1 MKTNESNNYQHIK
14 ALNKA
19 YLKKQL
25 VIFYGAGISK
35 PLGLPS
41 WSELISGVLNSF
53 IDIETEEGEIQK
65 DKLLKTI
72 EGKSYWDSINYLK
85 KALGIEDEKFKNSVA
100 EEIEEKEDLNCPN
113 GGEWPDNNYWDM
125 AKMDIPLFM
134 TTNYDTIFSKVLNGK
149 CQHVD
154 FLKSEKALSEYLGS
168 NSVNNKEIIYLHGC
182 VDRPSSIVI
191 SGDDVK
197 KMYES
202 DRWKTGLSSVL
213 TSHKVLFL
221 GVSFDDEYLMQFLKE
236 VKTVAGNPIYSF
248 SIGESDKKDF
258 PHEEIFIHK
267 ENIVQEIREVMSRI
281 RRKIS
286 EIILL
291 RFNIT
296 KCDEKVKRKIRTE
309 IRKRFTVFESVEIS
323 IENGYLIVGFGNCR
337 EKDEEIDIDRKLQSL
352 VKTLR
357 KEKILKNERF
367 VCYISQNT
375 ENYSLTRGTLNT
387 VFKKNQYYFMTQ
399 MIDSSSSGIVIDK
412 IGLNLN
418 ENEYVRKIRNFTE
431 KKGRI
436 TNEGKEYTVYVDEKV
451 TIKDSEN
458 SGVEV
463 HVAGLIFYEGKL
475 LLEKRSENEAIA
487 PNKLSLPGG
496 RLRPGEGFRD
506 GLERILKQKYSM
518 EVGTME
524 IADEFKTHGANIPGI
539 AFLTDTKLIDTDR
552 FTFFDQKA
560 IDDIKDADLGCERK
574 LLNKAFKLSRTKV
587 KDSIKLRIIMLT
599 ECVYNCRCC
608 HHENLKDI
616 HLKSREDQIIHSL
629 LFLHQNFDIT
639 QITITGGEPLLPGN
653 RACLLN
659 VLKVIREEINNI
671 DLSIITN
678 GYYLDEDCIEELKK
692 YNIRYKISLYG
703 YDNESFFQYARVN
716 KEKFSDFD
724 YIQDFQTKL
733 NLLYK
738 NKCVVTINIPLQKYI
753 FQGLETLF
761 KQEEFRSIIE
771 KAEIKIKI
779 IDMVKP
785 RINPELYEEDYIE
798 VNSVDQINLEEGET
812 GKEDAEE
819 KEREKGHE
827 WNSNMGTF
835 SDLPVELYQYPCK
848 NLSNCSECFNN
859 FALTMKPDG
868 TFLICRRAL
877 NEKNRK
883 IFQQYKIEVED
894 VDLGQEYGK
903 REEE

>member
-1 MKTNESNNYQHIK
+1 M
-14 ALNKA
+14 NKA

-65 DKLLKTI
+65 YELLEEI

-85 KALGIEDEKFKNSVA
+85 EKLGIDDEKFKNAVA
-100 EEIEEKEDLNCPN
+100 EEIEEKEELNCPN
-113 GGEWPDNNYWDM
+113 GGGWADNNYWDM
-125 AKMDIPLFM
+125 AKMDIPLLM

-154 FLKSEKALSEYLGS
+154 FLKSEKPLAEYLGN
-168 NSVNNKEIIYLHGC
+168 NSANNKVIIYLHGC
-182 VDRPSSIVI
+182 VDCPSSIVI

-213 TSHKVLFL
+213 ASHKVLFL

-236 VKTVAGNPIYSF
+236 VKTLAGNPIYSF
-248 SIGESDKKDF
+248 SIGESDKKNF

-291 RFNIT
+291 RFNII
-296 KCDEKVKRKIRTE
+296 KCDEKIKRKIRTE
-309 IRKRFTVFESVEIS
+309 IRSRFTVFESVEIN

-337 EKDEEIDIDRKLQSL
+337 EKDEEIDIDGKLRGL
-352 VKTLR
+352 VKTLK
-357 KEKILKNERF
+357 KEKFLKNERF
-367 VCYISQNT
+367 VCYLSQNA
-375 ENYSLTRGTLNT
+375 ENYSVTRGTLNT
-387 VFKKNQYYFMTQ
+387 VFKRNQYYFMTQ
-399 MIDSSSSGIVIDK
+399 MIDLSSSGIVIDK

-418 ENEYVRKIRNFTE
+418 ENEYARKIQNFTE

-436 TNEGKEYTVYVDEKV
+436 INGGKEYTVYVDDKV

-475 LLEKRSENEAIA
+475 LLEKRSAYEAIA
-487 PNKLSLPGG
+487 PNKFSLPGG
-496 RLRPGEGFRD
+496 RLRPGEGFQD
-506 GLERILKQKYSM
+506 GLVRILKQKYGM

-539 AFLTDTKLIDTDR
+539 AFLTDTKLIGTDR
-552 FTFFDQKA
+552 FTFLDQKA
-560 IDDIKDADLGCERK
+560 IGSLKKEELGCERE
-574 LLNKAFKLSRTKV
+574 LLLKAFKLSRTKM
-587 KDSIKLRIIMLT
+587 KESIKLRIIMLT
-599 ECVYNCRCC
+599 ECIYNCRCC

-616 HLKSREDQIIHSL
+616 HLKSHEDQIIHSL
-629 LFLHQNFDIT
+629 RFLYLNFDIT
-639 QITITGGEPLLPGN
+639 QVTITGGEPLLPGN

-659 VLKVIREEINNI
+659 VLKVIREELNNI

-703 YDNESFFQYARVN
+703 YDNESFFQYARVD
-716 KEKFSDFD
+716 KKTFSDFD
-724 YIQDFQTKL
+724 YIQDFQEKL

-738 NKCVVTINIPLQKYI
+738 KNCAVTINIPLQKYV
-753 FQGLETLF
+753 FRGLETLF
-761 KQEEFRSIIE
+761 KQEGFRSVIE

-779 IDMVKP
+779 IDMVRP
-785 RINPELYEEDYIE
+785 RINPELFEKDYIE
-798 VNSVDQINLEEGET
+798 VNSVAQIKPEESY
-812 GKEDAEE
+812 
-819 KEREKGHE
+819 E
-827 WNSNMGTF
+827 WNSYMGTF
-835 SDLPVELYQYPCK
+835 SGLPVEFYQYPCK
-848 NLSNCSECFNN
+848 DHSNCSECFNN

-868 TFLICRRAL
+868 TFLICRHAL

-883 IFQQYKIEVED
+883 IFQQHEVEVED
-894 VDLGQEYGK
+894 VDLGKEYGK
-903 REEE
+903 MEEK